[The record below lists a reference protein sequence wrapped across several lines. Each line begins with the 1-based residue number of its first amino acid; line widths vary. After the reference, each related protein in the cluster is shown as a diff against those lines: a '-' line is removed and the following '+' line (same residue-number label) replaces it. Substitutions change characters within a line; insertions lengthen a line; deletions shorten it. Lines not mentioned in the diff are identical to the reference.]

1 MIADTSGLR
10 LAVLLYGSVVC
21 LTSCTTTPQSS
32 QPSQPVPSGSAAFA
46 PYNEPWQKDLIHSV
60 APVYSFD
67 DRAAWRQGCGLF
79 HLVLERSTGAV
90 VQVTV
95 KKSTGYA
102 TLDASAIQALK
113 QWRFRPGS
121 WKTLD
126 IPVDFTMARTKADY
140 REKVRQYQQQQ
151 REL

>member
-1 MIADTSGLR
+1 MIVRSPRLR
-10 LAVLLYGSVVC
+10 FALLFYGSVVC
-21 LTSCTTTPQSS
+21 LTGCTTGPQS
-32 QPSQPVPSGSAAFA
+32 QPAQSVPSDSAAFA
-46 PYNEPWQKDLIHSV
+46 AYNEPWQKDVIHTV

-67 DRAAWRQGCGLF
+67 DRAAWRQGRGLF
-79 HLVLERSTGAV
+79 HLIIERDTGAV

-102 TLDASAIQALK
+102 TLDTSAIQALK

-126 IPVDFTMARTKADY
+126 IPVDFRIARTKADY

-151 REL
+151 RQL